1 MHLTDDAHFDVA
13 AACRDRGRSYF
24 HSLAQDRAVESSL
37 GHWASVPPSP
47 RLVVGLGDACGNVGS
62 TCNTVLGAR
71 GGEVGCGG
79 VAHIRNEERIH
90 HVTGNRGNEIGKCGN
105 ATIIFHHGIV
115 IVGAAVG
122 PEVALEHGDLAEHRR
137 ELAES
142 VAEEHVRVDD
152 GDRGTV
158 LLSRGFPV
166 ILVPPLHVA
175 RHRRHAVDLAHI
187 FDAIGA
193 LGPLEHAQAR
203 LSEAARAPRNSCFVR
218 AIALG
223 LELAVGRVV
232 ERLSAVRMI
241 GAVSARPLTAE
252 QPTSGPCPPAILVFV
267 FVPALLF
274 VGTQLPSPLEDFD
287 LERRG
292 SGRVHGHDCDELV
305 LGVSEGRAPCL
316 IDDEFVLNFLRL
328 SRVDAHKVVD

>member
-1 MHLTDDAHFDVA
+1 M
-13 AACRDRGRSYF
+13 
-24 HSLAQDRAVESSL
+24 ESSL

-47 RLVVGLGDACGNVGS
+47 RLVVGLGDACGNVET
-62 TCNTVLGAR
+62 TCNAVLGAR

-79 VAHIRNEERIH
+79 VAHTRNEERFH
-90 HVTGNRGNEIGKCGN
+90 HVTGNCGNEIGNCGN
-105 ATIIFHHGIV
+105 AIIIFHHGIV

-122 PEVALEHGDLAEHRR
+122 LEDEVALEHGDLAEHRR

-152 GDRGTV
+152 GDRGPV
-158 LLSRGFPV
+158 LFARGFPV
-166 ILVPPLHVA
+166 VLVPPLHVA
-175 RHRRHAVDLAHI
+175 RHRRHAVDLAHV

-241 GAVSARPLTAE
+241 GAVSARLLTAE
-252 QPTSGPCPPAILVFV
+252 QPTSAPRPPAIPVFV
-267 FVPALLF
+267 LALLF
-274 VGTQLPSPLEDFD
+274 VGTQLPSLLEDLD
-287 LERRG
+287 LERFG
-292 SGRVHGHDCDELV
+292 SGRVHSHDCDELV

-316 IDDEFVLNFLRL
+316 VDDEFVLNLLRL
-328 SRVDAHKVVD
+328 SRVDAHEVVD